1 MKVLVSGGSGYVG
14 RFIVKSMV
22 AEGHTVVNAGRTA
35 HEPTAFSAPVDFR
48 AMALDPD
55 RNQSAL
61 FDGIDIFVHGAFQH
75 VAGRYRGGEG
85 DDPEGFRRAN
95 LNGTVRLFQEARA
108 KGVKRI
114 IFLSS
119 RAVYGT
125 QDPGTV
131 LTETTP
137 CNPDTLYGT
146 VKLEAEAALQAMG
159 ADDSKGISLRVTG
172 VYGQSQ
178 PGSPHKWETLI
189 SDYLAGKPIAARVG
203 TEVHGT
209 DVGQAVAIV
218 MRLAQPEPVYNIS
231 DVLVD
236 TRDILAEVNRL
247 TGCAHPLPD
256 EGDKRS
262 YNPMNTSSIAA
273 TGWTP
278 GGYSLLLKAIRNMI
292 ASRNG

>member
-14 RFIVKSMV
+14 GFIVESTV

-35 HEPTAFSAPVDFR
+35 HEPNAFSAPVDFR
-48 AMALDPD
+48 AMTLDPD
-55 RNQSAL
+55 RDQSAL
-61 FDGIDIFVHGAFQH
+61 FDGVDIFVHGAFQH

-85 DDPEGFRRAN
+85 ADPEGFRQAN
-95 LNGTVRLFQEARA
+95 LDGTVRLFREARA

-114 IFLSS
+114 LFLSS

-125 QDPGTV
+125 QDPGTA

-146 VKLEAEAALQAMG
+146 VKLQAEAALQAMC
-159 ADDSKGISLRVTG
+159 ADGFKGISLRVTG
-172 VYGQSQ
+172 VYGQRQ

-189 SDYLAGKPIAARVG
+189 FDYLAGKAVAARVG
-203 TEVHGT
+203 TEVHGM

-218 MRLAQPEPVYNIS
+218 MRLAQPEPVYNVS

-247 TGCAHPLPD
+247 TGCIHPLPD
-256 EGDKRS
+256 TGDKQA
-262 YNPMNTSSIAA
+262 YNPMDTSSLAA

-278 GGYSLLLKAIRNMI
+278 GGENLLWKAIRDMI
-292 ASRNG
+292 ASPNG